1 MCTNNASLRRSSHT
15 EVMLQS
21 SHISSYDS
29 SKVQMAAIYAA
40 GIQTSDEEADGK
52 HDGIF
57 RSSTARAVLAISSVA
72 LLLLSLSGLGSTTGA
87 PNLKDLSDT
96 VMHLTQQLQN
106 IGVIEEKNIHELEAL
121 EHQLDETEIELAWEK
136 QHVGNE
142 KETQKAMFDSMLT
155 QIKKDHEVMEENDK
169 EVKTVARK
177 THQTLAELEKEQ
189 RENAHLKH
197 ALAFALEELAKAR
210 SAHPAPPPP
219 PKRVVERRKGEVGES
234 DPTERKLRGVHASPY
249 QPGDNIEII
258 EYEEGGKVALR
269 PGIVSDVNADGTYN
283 LVKLEQ
289 SMLIKNFRREQF
301 QTYHIYYEG
310 ITALYAEAQEVYV
323 PITIVQLVPGSYRE
337 GLELHG
343 KYQFT
348 FDRDEKKEIHED
360 LATRIHRFAGV
371 GEIVGE

>member
-72 LLLLSLSGLGSTTGA
+72 FVLLSLFGQGSTGA
-87 PNLKDLSDT
+87 HNLNVKDLSDT

-106 IGVIEEKNIHELEAL
+106 VGGEDEKNIHTLEAL
-121 EHQLDETEIELAWEK
+121 KHKLVETEIELSWEK
-136 QHVGNE
+136 QHVDN
-142 KETQKAMFDSMLT
+142 Q
-155 QIKKDHEVMEENDK
+155 EENRELMYQDMLGQIQKDQKNMEDSFKVISDASGKTWHTQAELDK
-169 EVKTVARK
+169 E
-177 THQTLAELEKEQ
+177 QN
-189 RENAHLKH
+189 ENANLKV
-197 ALAFALEELAKAR
+197 ALAMAIEELGNAR
-210 SAHPAPPPP
+210 SALPAAPPARY
-219 PKRVVERRKGEVGES
+219 KA
-234 DPTERKLRGVHASPY
+234 RKLRGGQY

-258 EYEEGGKVALR
+258 EDEEGGKVALR